1 MKLPFAANLSLDTLS
16 ERDRRMLVIGGAIV
30 AVLLLYVVIQLDSSV
45 SSAHKRIKKKQD
57 DLAWIQTAAP
67 EIAAAGP
74 INTAGG
80 GESLLVIVD
89 RSAREAGLG
98 TALAGSEPAGPGG
111 LSVRLQKAPFDNLI
125 SWLARLSQQNGVRID
140 SASIDTAGA
149 PGLVNAAIV
158 LHMG

>member
-16 ERDRRMLVIGGAIV
+16 ERDRRMVTIGGALV
-30 AVLLLYVVIQLDSSV
+30 ALLLLYIVIQLDSSV

-74 INTAGG
+74 INATG

-89 RSAREAGLG
+89 RSARESGLG

-140 SASIDTAGA
+140 SASIDTAGT